1 MSQEDRYRAAG
12 VDIEK
17 ADQFIKNI
25 GQMVKSTH
33 NRQVLGGLGG
43 FSGLFSLAGLAG
55 EDPVLVSSTDGVG
68 TKLKIAFMM
77 DQHDTIGI
85 DMVAM
90 VVNDIVV
97 TGAQPLFLLDY
108 LATGKLELGVA
119 EAVLAGVVKGCRQ
132 AGCALVGGET
142 AEMPGMY
149 PDGEYDLAGFA
160 VGLVERSQII
170 DGSQVKPGA
179 AVVGL
184 ASSGLHSN
192 GFSLVRKIVFHELG
206 LAVTDSAEGLEHSV
220 GQTLLTPTRIYVK
233 PVLAVRDKFDLL
245 AAAHITGGGLLENLP
260 RVLPSGC
267 RAVIDQGSWPV
278 PPVFA
283 WLQNAGGLS
292 QREMSR
298 TFNWGLGMAL
308 VVPAEQAAEVVALLQ
323 EKGEQAYVVGRI
335 EPRDGDEPLVEV
347 RA

>member
-1 MSQEDRYRAAG
+1 MSQDDRYRDAG

-25 GQMVKSTH
+25 GHMVKSTH
-33 NRQVLGGLGG
+33 SGQVLGGLGG

-55 EDPVLVSSTDGVG
+55 DDPVLVSSTDGVG

-77 DQHDTIGI
+77 DEHDTIGI

-132 AGCALVGGET
+132 AGCSLVGGET

-170 DGSQVKPGA
+170 DGSQVEPGA

-206 LAVTDSAEGLEHSV
+206 LAVTDQAESLEHSV
-220 GQTLLTPTRIYVK
+220 GHTLLTPTRIYVK
-233 PVLAVRDKFDLL
+233 PVLAVRDNFDLL
-245 AAAHITGGGLLENLP
+245 AAAHITGGGLVENLP
-260 RVLPSGC
+260 RVLPAGC
-267 RAVIDQGSWPV
+267 RAVIEQGSWPV

-283 WLQNAGGLS
+283 WLQRAGGLS

-308 VVPAEQAAEVVALLQ
+308 VVPADQAAEVIALLQ
-323 EKGEQAYVVGRI
+323 EHGEQAFVVGRI
-335 EPRDGDEPLVEV
+335 EARSGEQPLVEV
-347 RA
+347 RG

>member
-17 ADQFIKNI
+17 ADQFVKNI
-25 GQMVKSTH
+25 GEMVKSTH
-33 NRQVLGGLGG
+33 GEGVLGGLGG
-43 FSGLFSLAGLAG
+43 FSGLFSLAGLSDG
-55 EDPVLVSSTDGVG
+55 EPVLVSSTDGVG
-68 TKLKIAFMM
+68 TKLKIAFMTN
-77 DQHDTIGI
+77 QHDTIGI

-97 TGAQPLFLLDY
+97 TGARPLFLLDY

-119 EAVLAGVVKGCRQ
+119 QDVIAGVVEGCRQ
-132 AGCALVGGET
+132 AGCALIGGET

-149 PDGEYDLAGFA
+149 PPGEYDLAGFA
-160 VGLVERSQII
+160 VGLVERGQII
-170 DGSQVKPGA
+170 DGSRVSPGA

-192 GFSLVRKIVFHELG
+192 GFSLVRKIVFEGLG
-206 LAVTDSAEGLEHSV
+206 LAVDDQPQGLDSPV
-220 GQTLLTPTRIYVK
+220 GQTLLAPTRIYVK
-233 PVLAVRDKFDLL
+233 PVLAIKEEFDLL

-260 RVLPSGC
+260 RVLPPGC
-267 RAVIDQGSWPV
+267 RAIIQQGSWPV

-283 WLQNAGGLS
+283 WLQKAGGLS

-308 VVPAEQAAEVVALLQ
+308 VVPGDQARAVVGRLAELGQD
-323 EKGEQAYVVGRI
+323 AYVVGEI
-335 EPRDGDEPLVEV
+335 MPRQAEEPLVEV
-347 RA
+347 VA

>member
-1 MSQEDRYRAAG
+1 MSQDDRYRAAG

-25 GQMVKSTH
+25 GKMVKSTH
-33 NRQVLGGLGG
+33 SSQVLGGLGG

-55 EDPVLVSSTDGVG
+55 DDPVLVSSTDGVG
-68 TKLKIAFMM
+68 TKLKIAFMT

-97 TGAQPLFLLDY
+97 TGARPLFLLDY

-233 PVLAVRDKFDLL
+233 PVLAVRDNFDLL

-260 RVLPSGC
+260 RVLPQGC

-308 VVPAEQAAEVVALLQ
+308 VVPADQAAEVVALLQ
-323 EKGEQAYVVGRI
+323 EKGEQAFVVGRI
-335 EPRDGDEPLVEV
+335 EPRQGDEPLVEV

>member
-1 MSQEDRYRAAG
+1 MSQDDRYRAAG

-33 NRQVLGGLGG
+33 SSQVLGGLGG

-55 EDPVLVSSTDGVG
+55 DDPVLVSSTDGVG
-68 TKLKIAFMM
+68 TKLKVAFLM

-119 EAVLAGVVKGCRQ
+119 EAVLAGVVEGCRQ

-160 VGLVERSQII
+160 VGLVERPKII
-170 DGSQVKPGA
+170 DGSWVTPGA

-192 GFSLVRKIVFHELG
+192 GFSLVRKIVFEELG
-206 LAVTDSAEGLEHSV
+206 LSVTDTAKGLKQSV
-220 GQTLLTPTRIYVK
+220 GQTLITPTRIYVK
-233 PVLAVRDKFDLL
+233 PVLAVRDQFDLL
-245 AAAHITGGGLLENLP
+245 AAAHITGGGLVENLP

-283 WLQNAGGLS
+283 WLQKAGGLS
-292 QREMSR
+292 QREMTR

-308 VVPAEQAAEVVALLQ
+308 VVPAQQAAEVVALLQ
-323 EKGEQAYVVGRI
+323 EQGEQAYVVGRI
-335 EPRDGDEPLVEV
+335 VSRDGDEPLVEV